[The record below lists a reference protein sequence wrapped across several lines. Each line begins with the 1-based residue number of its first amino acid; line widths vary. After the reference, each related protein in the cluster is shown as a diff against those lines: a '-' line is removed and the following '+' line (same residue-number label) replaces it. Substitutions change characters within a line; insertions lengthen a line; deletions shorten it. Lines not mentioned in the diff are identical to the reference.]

1 MAADGKPPGRPPES
15 GSTEGAREE
24 RVGAGDTGQQRN
36 NRGKAQ
42 TGPAEHNGFKP
53 GQDLVWVRIAPSQVI
68 RTVAV
73 ALLTAAVVLGALF
86 VIWEVRTFV
95 SWFVAALF
103 LAAVLNPLVNWFQ
116 RRHRLIKRPLAIGLT
131 YLGLLVA
138 LLLIVGIFVPVLVD
152 QINALIKFIGG
163 VANAPGGPQ
172 EYIKGLAH
180 QNGLDSLYQK
190 VSGQAGNIQ
199 SQVQDVAKS
208 VLSSTPDVISGI
220 GGFVAALATILTIT
234 FFLILGSEQY
244 LGAGVRLFPERH
256 QPLVR
261 RLLTQSGGAVTGYV
275 TGNLAISAICGVTTF
290 VVLLVLGMPYAAAL
304 ALLVA
309 VLDLIPLVGATLGGA
324 LLVIVGLFVAP
335 WKGVVLLAYILIYQQ
350 VEGSVLQPLV
360 YSRAVHLNGLVI
372 LIAVLVGGMLL
383 GIPGALLA
391 VPVAE
396 IIRIVVT
403 DLLAYR
409 RERQEA
415 DEPAVSAP
423 SAPSQPTT

>member
-1 MAADGKPPGRPPES
+1 MGIEGNKQAKPQTDTRPGPQAEP
-15 GSTEGAREE
+15 
-24 RVGAGDTGQQRN
+24 
-36 NRGKAQ
+36 Q
-42 TGPAEHNGFKP
+42 TAPAEPNGSVP
-53 GQDLVWVRIAPSQVI
+53 GTGVVWVSISPSQVM

-86 VIWEVRTFV
+86 LLWQIRTFV
-95 SWFVAALF
+95 GWFVAALF
-103 LAAVLNPLVNWFQ
+103 LAAMLNPLVNWFQ
-116 RRHRLIKRPLAIGLT
+116 RRHRMIKRPLAIGLT
-131 YLGLLVA
+131 YLGLVVG

-152 QINALIKFIGG
+152 QINSLIKFIGH
-163 VANAPGGPQ
+163 VANSPQGPQ
-172 EYIKGLAH
+172 EYIKGLAQ
-180 QNGLDSLYQK
+180 QNGLGSLYQK

-199 SQVQDVAKS
+199 SQVQDLAKG
-208 VLSSTPDVISGI
+208 VLSSTPEVISGV
-220 GGFVAALATILTIT
+220 GGFFAALATVLTIT
-234 FFLILGSEQY
+234 FFLILGSERY
-244 LGAGVRLFPERH
+244 LDVGVGLFPETHR
-256 QPLVR
+256 PLVR
-261 RLLTQSGGAVTGYV
+261 RLLTQSAGAVTGYV

-335 WKGVVLLAYILIYQQ
+335 WKGVVLLAYILVYQQ

-415 DEPAVSAP
+415 NKPAVAAP
-423 SAPSQPTT
+423 SRPTT